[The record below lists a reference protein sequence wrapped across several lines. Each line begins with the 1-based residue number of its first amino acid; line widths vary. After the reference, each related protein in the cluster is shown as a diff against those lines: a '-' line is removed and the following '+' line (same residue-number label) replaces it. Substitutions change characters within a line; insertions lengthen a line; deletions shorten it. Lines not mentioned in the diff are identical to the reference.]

1 MSTTLLIPGF
11 LRLHQAAG
19 RPRMPAL
26 ERMLAR
32 ATQIDTRDM
41 GACLAPLFDLAAG
54 DIHPGPFM
62 RLGDGSQSDDGYWL
76 RAEPVHLAPDR
87 DQLVLMPPTVLGVT
101 PEERKALAAAFDVTY
116 VPDGW
121 HLEFSMAGRG
131 YLRAPKA
138 LAAVT
143 HDPEAFVGGPVLEAM
158 PSGAD
163 GKLLKQIM
171 NETQMLF
178 HTHPVNTA
186 REEQSQPTIN
196 SLWFWGGGR
205 LPIATSKARLRIVT
219 DLPLMRGLA
228 VWVGQSVVAPSTA
241 ADVIAGDLIGVE
253 ADDIGALE
261 RDWFGPLL
269 KMVKGGALGDLHIH
283 LEGLGDFRLSPGT
296 ARRFWRL
303 GQPLGGTS

>member
-11 LRLHQAAG
+11 LRAHQAAG

-32 ATQIDTRDM
+32 ATQTDTRDM
-41 GACLAPLFDLAAG
+41 GACLVPSFGLVVG

-62 RLGDGSQSDDGYWL
+62 RLGDGGQRDECYWL
-76 RAEPVHLAPDR
+76 RADPVHLAPDR
-87 DQLVLMPPTVLGVT
+87 DQLVLMPPSVLGVT
-101 PEERKALAAAFDVTY
+101 PEERAALAAAFDATY
-116 VPDGW
+116 VADGW
-121 HLEFSMAGRG
+121 HLEFSTAGRG
-131 YLRAPKA
+131 YLRTPKT
-138 LAAVT
+138 LDAVT
-143 HDPEAFVGGPVLEAM
+143 HDPDAFVGGPVLEAM

-178 HTHPVNTA
+178 HTHPVNIS
-186 REEQSQPTIN
+186 REEQGRPAIN
-196 SLWFWGGGR
+196 SLWFWGGGS
-205 LPIATSKARLRIVT
+205 LPAATRKAPPRIVT
-219 DLPLMRGLA
+219 DLPLLRGLA
-228 VWVGQSVVAPSTA
+228 TWASQSVVAPSDA
-241 ADVIAGDLIGVE
+241 AAVVAGDLIAVQ

-269 KMVKGGALGDLHIH
+269 KMVKVGALDDFHFH
-283 LEGLGDFRLSPGT
+283 LEGLGDFKLSPGA

-303 GQPLGGTS
+303 GRPLGGAP